1 MSRKTIEYKGEFKV
15 KLNFAMTSGEGVD
28 DAIVE
33 EVVKMMSDEMH
44 EDIKDALEHYF
55 GDEDDV
61 VQHLEIKC
69 EEIDHV
75 INPLYSELTDEQIC
89 GNEWTE
95 PKSFNVIVP
104 ECNDKNQNYYQKSAV
119 TIDDFSQESKDKL
132 KEAIIFAAEN
142 CAGERFPVYIHIGT
156 GMYYDY
162 AVENLFYS
170 GEFFFFSCLDEINE
184 EENISIDRYNVSI
197 RRIGSMA
204 GVNVYLSTE

>member
-44 EDIKDALEHYF
+44 EDIKDALENYF

-75 INPLYSELTDEQIC
+75 INVADNFSEPETI
-89 GNEWTE
+89 
-95 PKSFNVIVP
+95 SNV
-104 ECNDKNQNYYQKSAV
+104 
-119 TIDDFSQESKDKL
+119 L
-132 KEAIIFAAEN
+132 KTKIGEA
-142 CAGERFPVYIHIGT
+142 
-156 GMYYDY
+156 
-162 AVENLFYS
+162 
-170 GEFFFFSCLDEINE
+170 
-184 EENISIDRYNVSI
+184 
-197 RRIGSMA
+197 
-204 GVNVYLSTE
+204 

>member
-44 EDIKDALEHYF
+44 EDIKDALENYF

-75 INPLYSELTDEQIC
+75 INVADNFSEPETI
-89 GNEWTE
+89 
-95 PKSFNVIVP
+95 SNV
-104 ECNDKNQNYYQKSAV
+104 
-119 TIDDFSQESKDKL
+119 L
-132 KEAIIFAAEN
+132 KTKI
-142 CAGERFPVYIHIGT
+142 GEV
-156 GMYYDY
+156 
-162 AVENLFYS
+162 
-170 GEFFFFSCLDEINE
+170 
-184 EENISIDRYNVSI
+184 
-197 RRIGSMA
+197 
-204 GVNVYLSTE
+204 